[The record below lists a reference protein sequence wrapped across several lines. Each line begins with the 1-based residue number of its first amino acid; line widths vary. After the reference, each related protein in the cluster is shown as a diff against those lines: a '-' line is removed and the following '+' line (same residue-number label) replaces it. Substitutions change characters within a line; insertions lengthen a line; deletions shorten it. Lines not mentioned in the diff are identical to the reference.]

1 MSSLLEKTKH
11 QQHPPKN
18 RAVLSQFHF
27 TKVRI
32 HWIGSKNETMSGKW
46 STPVKPSSTK
56 ASPGRTPNRR
66 YKSAQ
71 KKSATP
77 TQRKNPN
84 AAPVNCCICGKDVN
98 PTAKTKF
105 PERWPQHLRVY
116 TGQLCHRKCLDM
128 MRNLR
133 TEYQSGFIHK
143 KWDLNG
149 GPLVG
154 AKARDSPGH
163 VRVRLTKPLHGHG
176 SPKRKPFCSTV
187 QQPTPL
193 LSP

>member
-1 MSSLLEKTKH
+1 MICTAKKTSTLTKSS
-11 QQHPPKN
+11 N
-18 RAVLSQFHF
+18 
-27 TKVRI
+27 
-32 HWIGSKNETMSGKW
+32 
-46 STPVKPSSTK
+46 

-77 TQRKNPN
+77 KQTRDPN
-84 AAPVNCCICGKDVN
+84 ATPENCCICGKEVN
-98 PTAKTKF
+98 RTTKTKY
-105 PERWPQHLRVY
+105 PARWPQHLRVY
-116 TGQLCHRKCLDM
+116 TGSLCHRACLNM

-149 GPLVG
+149 GPVVG
-154 AKARDSPGH
+154 SKSTNSPSH
-163 VRVRLTKPLHGHG
+163 VRVRLTKPLHSPG
-176 SPKRKPFCSTV
+176 SPKRKAFCSTV
-187 QQPTPL
+187 QQPTPF